1 MDRPFCPSDILF
13 NEPPPPPHLNI
24 IIRIRSLDPWVRSG
38 FDLGSFPE
46 FGFEELL
53 IFLSDT
59 LPVMINGY
67 DSIGGIR
74 LVISYVR
81 LVTCLVSLSIV
92 LLLRFKD
99 ISLSGN
105 GHFKNFQV
113 YFF

>member
-13 NEPPPPPHLNI
+13 NEPPPPPHLKI

-38 FDLGSFPE
+38 FDLGSFP
-46 FGFEELL
+46 GFEEPL
-53 IFLSDT
+53 IFRSDG

-67 DSIGGIR
+67 DSIGGII

-92 LLLRFKD
+92 LLLSFKD